1 MGTRAGIDT
10 WLLGRA
16 QDGGVPHLGCDLA
29 CCAAARAEGR
39 VEYPC
44 SLGVRDHA
52 TGSLVLIDATP
63 AVEPQIAMLHQLT
76 NSQQRGRR
84 PVDAVLLTHAH
95 IGHYAGLLQFG
106 KEVAAVCATP
116 VYCTPRMANFVRTNA
131 PWSALLSDGHIEL
144 VEIPLSADGCGICE
158 PLPGLSV
165 EAIVVPH
172 RDEYSDTVAFR
183 LRGSSQTVLWA
194 PDVDQWGKHS
204 GLAERLLDGVDVAY
218 VDGTFFD
225 EAEVVGRDLGDIPH
239 PFICETMTLLGEVA
253 MKQPG
258 RIRFIHFNHTNPV
271 LRDAALRAKIEGVGF
286 GVAAVGESVLLSQ
299 GA

>member
-1 MGTRAGIDT
+1 
-10 WLLGRA
+10 
-16 QDGGVPHLGCDLA
+16 
-29 CCAAARAEGR
+29 
-39 VEYPC
+39 
-44 SLGVRDHA
+44 
-52 TGSLVLIDATP
+52 
-63 AVEPQIAMLHQLT
+63 
-76 NSQQRGRR
+76 
-84 PVDAVLLTHAH
+84 
-95 IGHYAGLLQFG
+95 
-106 KEVAAVCATP
+106 
-116 VYCTPRMANFVRTNA
+116 
-131 PWSALLSDGHIEL
+131 
-144 VEIPLSADGCGICE
+144 
-158 PLPGLSV
+158 
-165 EAIVVPH
+165 
-172 RDEYSDTVAFR
+172 
-183 LRGSSQTVLWA
+183 VLWA